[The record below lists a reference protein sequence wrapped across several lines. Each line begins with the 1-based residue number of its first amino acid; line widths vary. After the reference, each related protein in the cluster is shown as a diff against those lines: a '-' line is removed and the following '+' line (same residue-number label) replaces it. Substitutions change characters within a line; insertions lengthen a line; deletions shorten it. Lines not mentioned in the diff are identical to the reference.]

1 MRQETCEVPFYNFV
15 DIGTSVM
22 IDDGPH
28 AGGLDGGGRGGIYLI
43 HTSTWLRP
51 DDTPYTLSLI
61 EQSNVVSVKGLRVI
75 ECITYL
81 NLYLIY

>member
-1 MRQETCEVPFYNFV
+1 
-15 DIGTSVM
+15 M
-22 IDDGPH
+22 IINDKALPD
-28 AGGLDGGGRGGIYLI
+28 GLDRGGRGGIYLI

-61 EQSNVVSVKGLRVI
+61 EQSNVVSVTGLRVI

>member
-15 DIGTSVM
+15 DIGTSVI

-28 AGGLDGGGRGGIYLI
+28 AGGLDRGGRGGIYLI

-61 EQSNVVSVKGLRVI
+61 EQSNVVSVKELGYI
-75 ECITYL
+75 ECITL
-81 NLYLIY
+81 NTVVTLY